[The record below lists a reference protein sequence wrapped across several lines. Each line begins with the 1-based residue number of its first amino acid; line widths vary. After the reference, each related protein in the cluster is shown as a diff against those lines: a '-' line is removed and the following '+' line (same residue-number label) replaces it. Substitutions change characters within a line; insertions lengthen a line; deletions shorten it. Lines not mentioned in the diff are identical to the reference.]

1 MFAVVS
7 YPVYQCSVRVE
18 SIRSVNVFHTLT
30 CLKEKDQQSMM
41 VDDMKLYF
49 STNLFLLITIL
60 LFVYFLQEFSS
71 YNSLAQN
78 QFSQYYALPPS
89 YVPAGLPS
97 SDDQGAGVGAAGYS
111 AVKSEQAASA
121 GLPPRGKLDKI
132 QPVLIL

>member
-1 MFAVVS
+1 M
-7 YPVYQCSVRVE
+7 
-18 SIRSVNVFHTLT
+18 
-30 CLKEKDQQSMM
+30 D
-41 VDDMKLYF
+41 
-49 STNLFLLITIL
+49 LFLPTFSCWSQLFC

-132 QPVLIL
+132 QPVLIV